1 MKVKWEAFAKRRKYN
16 LEMFQTLSYEEY
28 SAWCDIRDVE
38 PVSKEAYE
46 GVQTMLTKEE
56 AKPTSSTVTFDTK
69 ELKKMRKHALVELS
83 IKNNVQDAESKT
95 KNELIKSLVSLNN
108 DF

>member
-28 SAWCDIRDVE
+28 STWCDIRDVE
-38 PVSKEAYE
+38 PVSQEAYE
-46 GVQTMLTKEE
+46 GVQAMLSKEE
-56 AKPTSSTVTFDTK
+56 VKPIASKITFDTK
-69 ELKKMRKHALVELS
+69 QLKKMRKSALVELS
-83 IKNNVQDAESKT
+83 IEHNVKDVESKT
-95 KNELIKSLVSLNN
+95 KNELIKSLISLNN